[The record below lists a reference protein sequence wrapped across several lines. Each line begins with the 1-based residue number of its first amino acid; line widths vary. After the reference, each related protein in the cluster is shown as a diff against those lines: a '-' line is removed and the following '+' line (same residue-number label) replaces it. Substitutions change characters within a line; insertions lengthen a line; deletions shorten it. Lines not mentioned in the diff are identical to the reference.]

1 MGIWSVLT
9 LSQTKTGDALILADV
24 TIRVRYFFV
33 LTFCLNVMCACEYDV
48 HLFSLSQALM

>member
-48 HLFSLSQALM
+48 HPFRCRKL